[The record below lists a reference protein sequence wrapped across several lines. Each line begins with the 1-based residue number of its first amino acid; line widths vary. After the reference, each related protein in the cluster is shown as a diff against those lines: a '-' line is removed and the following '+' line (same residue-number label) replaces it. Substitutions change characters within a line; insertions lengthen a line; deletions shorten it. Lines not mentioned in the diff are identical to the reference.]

1 MKKADRISRIISLKT
16 VCCFQ
21 YFVVSVGGVP
31 PKSVIKIFDP
41 RLELFSNRCLRKFES
56 YMIGKTGVWYL
67 RKNLVLFGPP
77 DMQKTQEFPGFFG
90 VVSFLFYPSGRVDQK
105 RYRLFSSAFGVYHPR
120 SQGHITQ
127 ETRNISPAGLS
138 SIMKIC
144 IICLF
149 CSEINWLP
157 ATQRNG
163 VAKQRD
169 LSMGGLSCT
178 RRK

>member
-1 MKKADRISRIISLKT
+1 MPPYQKSKLFFGRNRKSPGRFAIIPKRPGPDMKKADRISRIISLKT

-31 PKSVIKIFDP
+31 PKSVKKFFDP

-90 VVSFLFYPSGRVDQK
+90 VVSFLLYPSGGRCRTRTCDLPHVK
-105 RYRLFSSAFGVYHPR
+105 RMLY
-120 SQGHITQ
+120 Q
-127 ETRNISPAGLS
+127 LS
-138 SIMKIC
+138 
-144 IICLF
+144 
-149 CSEINWLP
+149 
-157 ATQRNG
+157 
-163 VAKQRD
+163 
-169 LSMGGLSCT
+169 
-178 RRK
+178 

>member
-1 MKKADRISRIISLKT
+1 MSNT
-16 VCCFQ
+16 VCCFHFSIVNQ
-21 YFVVSVGGVP
+21 GKNISEA
-31 PKSVIKIFDP
+31 PKE
-41 RLELFSNRCLRKFES
+41 LENQPCRKFES
-56 YMIGKTGVWYL
+56 CMIGKTGVWYL
-67 RKNLVLFGPP
+67 RKNLVLFWPP

-90 VVSFLFYPSGRVDQK
+90 VVSFLFYPSGRVEQK

-149 CSEINWLP
+149 CSEIN
-157 ATQRNG
+157 
-163 VAKQRD
+163 
-169 LSMGGLSCT
+169 
-178 RRK
+178 